1 MDAGAIQEHLELL
14 QFDLARPRRVMK
26 APKGNVGCGLF
37 NVETC
42 NKTGEVC
49 AIVTGVKTFDDMR
62 KAKIVATANKAVEL
76 GIQVGESGQDALNK
90 MR

>member
-14 QFDLARPRRVMK
+14 QFDLA
-26 APKGNVGCGLF
+26 AATGNEGPKGILGCGYI

-49 AIVTGVKTFDDMR
+49 AIVTGVNTFDDMR
-62 KAKIVATANKAVEL
+62 KAKVVATSNKAVEL